1 MPIMSA
7 ETLRLL
13 SAGQW
18 IIERATRRPHQVGG
32 FSYPYSPDRTRFCVS
47 TKPMVHVNDVVPVT
61 KKSWDNGAFKAAF
74 YQISHGT
81 IQFAKNMEVWTI
93 PTLDVDGVITY
104 GRLERCP
111 DVAQAI
117 AESEHVKYM
126 KNRYGITLTLS
137 MKSQVTLEKTSK
149 TAVSV
154 AV

>member
-1 MPIMSA
+1 MPTMSA
-7 ETLRLL
+7 ENLRLL

-32 FSYPYSPDRTRFCVS
+32 FSYPYFPDRARFCIS
-47 TKPMVHVNDVVPVT
+47 TKPMVHINDAYPVT
-61 KKSWDNGAFKAAF
+61 KKSWDNESFKAAF

-81 IQFAKNMEVWTI
+81 TQVAKNMEIWTI

-104 GRLERCP
+104 GRLERRP

-126 KNRYGITLTLS
+126 KKRYGITLPLS
-137 MKSQVTLEKTSK
+137 IKSQIALEKT
-149 TAVSV
+149 TGTPVSV